1 MKIIELINDWLW
13 TYLMVGVL
21 LGTALY
27 FTIRS
32 RGVQFSMIPEM
43 LRLLF
48 ESGKSHNNPNI
59 HDKPGHT
66 ISSFQAFTLSLASRV
81 GTGNI
86 AGVAI
91 AIVLGGPGAVFWMW
105 VVAFIG
111 SANAFVES
119 TLAQLFKVKGHN
131 SFRGGPAYY
140 IQKGIGKKWWS
151 WTFAILITL
160 TFGLAFNTVQAN
172 TITVA
177 FESAFGIPALWMGI
191 TTTALTLIVICGGV
205 QRISKV
211 NQIIVPIMALMYILL
226 AIYVIIANIT
236 AFPAVMKLIVSNA
249 FGFDQAMGGT
259 FGMAMILGVE
269 RGLFS
274 NEAGEGSTP
283 NAAATAAVS
292 HPVKQGL
299 IQTLGVYTDTLLVCT
314 ATAFIILCSGVF
326 DCGLTGIELTQYALE
341 TQVGKAATWFIAIA
355 VYLFAMTSII
365 ANYYYGETNLNF
377 IHQSRSIIYP
387 FRIIVG
393 TMVMVGALSTL
404 EFVWAISDI
413 TMGMMTLCNIMALLF
428 LGKYAMRLLA
438 DYRRQLKEG
447 KDPVYYSST
456 IPEIAE
462 ETACWPFEKEN
473 TQKN

>member
-13 TYLMVGVL
+13 TYLMVALL

-48 ESGKSHNNPNI
+48 ESGKSHDDPRI
-59 HDKPGHT
+59 HEKPSHT

-91 AIVLGGPGAVFWMW
+91 AIATGGPGAVFWMW

-119 TLAQLFKVKGHN
+119 TLAQLFKVKGKN

-140 IQKGIGKKWWS
+140 IQKGIGKRWWA

-160 TFGLAFNTVQAN
+160 TFGMAFNTLQSN
-172 TITVA
+172 TIAAA
-177 FESAFGIPALWMGI
+177 FENTFGLPALWVGVAN
-191 TTTALTLIVICGGV
+191 TVLVLLVICGGV

-211 NQIIVPIMALMYILL
+211 NQIIVPIMAVLYILL
-226 AIYVIIANIT
+226 AFYIIAVNIT
-236 AFPAVMKLIVSNA
+236 AFPSVMKMIVANA
-249 FGFDQAMGGT
+249 FGFEQAMGGT
-259 FGMAMILGVE
+259 LGMAVILGVK

-299 IQTLGVYTDTLLVCT
+299 IQALGVYTDTLLVCT

-341 TQVGKAATWFIAIA
+341 TQVGTAATWFVTIA
-355 VYLFAMTSII
+355 VYLFATTSII

-377 IHQSRSIIYP
+377 IHQSRKIIYP
-387 FRIIVG
+387 FRAIVG
-393 TMVMVGALSTL
+393 AMVMIGALSTL

-413 TMGMMTLCNIMALLF
+413 TMGLMTLCNIAALIV

-438 DYRRQLKEG
+438 DYRRQRKAG
-447 KDPVYYSST
+447 QNPVYYSST
-456 IPEIAE
+456 IPEIAN
-462 ETACWPFEKEN
+462 ETECWPYDNKATSKE
-473 TQKN
+473 